1 MSDQPK
7 RNPAISPNTPLGAA
21 LEQLLAAPYEGDILG
36 RVSAVSVHLKDTLT
50 GGQIEVSIAAL
61 KELIDREGEAPDER
75 SRRAYGVGIRR
86 AIGADALERLAPLLV
101 DPLYSADVRQ
111 ILVRTGADGTATL
124 LRHLI
129 DAPSMVE
136 RRAFFDALRDTTE
149 GSTAAINLLRD
160 DRWYVVR
167 NMAELLGQLGLESAI
182 PQLAK
187 TLEHPEAR
195 VRRSAAGALAKI
207 GTPPTVDLLRRALK
221 DSDLETRKVIARSIE
236 GPKSAALAMPLVLAT
251 EDQDDLGLIE
261 ECYLALGRIG
271 TSDAVQA
278 LIIALPPG
286 GMFSRKPPGP
296 RIAAVK
302 ALRNVGSDAALAA
315 LKALKKDPDKAVRA
329 ELAKALGS

>member
-1 MSDQPK
+1 MSDRPQ
-7 RNPAISPNTPLGAA
+7 RHPAISPTTPLGAA
-21 LEQLLAAPYEGDILG
+21 LERLLANPYEGDVLG
-36 RVSAVSVHLKDTLT
+36 RVSAVSDPLKGMLT
-50 GGQIEVSIAAL
+50 GGQIETSIAAL
-61 KELIDREGEAPDER
+61 KVLINCEGEAPNEQ

-86 AIGADALERLAPLLV
+86 AISADALERLAPLLV
-101 DPLYSADVRQ
+101 DPLYSVDVRQ
-111 ILVRTGADGTATL
+111 ILIRTGADGTATL

-129 DAPSMVE
+129 DAPSMMQ
-136 RRAFFDALRDTTE
+136 RRAFFDALCDTTE
-149 GSTAAINLLRD
+149 GSLAAINLLRD

-187 TLEHPEAR
+187 TLEHSDAR
-195 VRRSAAGALAKI
+195 VRQSVAGALAKI
-207 GTPPTVDLLRRALK
+207 GTQPTVDLLRRALK
-221 DSDLETRKVIARSIE
+221 DDDLETRKVIARSIE

-271 TSDAVQA
+271 TPDAVQA
-278 LIIALPPG
+278 LINALPPG
-286 GMFSRKPPGP
+286 GMFSRNPPGP
-296 RIAAVK
+296 RISAVK
-302 ALRNVGSDAALAA
+302 ALGRVGSEAALGA

>member
-1 MSDQPK
+1 MQDLDPF
-7 RNPAISPNTPLGAA
+7 
-21 LEQLLAAPYEGDILG
+21 EGDQGHETVFRDVIFLALAG
-36 RVSAVSVHLKDTLT
+36 FVAVVLLLLPHVHPP
-50 GGQIEVSIAAL
+50 
-61 KELIDREGEAPDER
+61 KEAE
-75 SRRAYGVGIRR
+75 
-86 AIGADALERLAPLLV
+86 
-101 DPLYSADVRQ
+101 
-111 ILVRTGADGTATL
+111 
-124 LRHLI
+124 
-129 DAPSMVE
+129 
-136 RRAFFDALRDTTE
+136 
-149 GSTAAINLLRD
+149 AAIRSPGNVIVEMHWPSDMPVDVDLWVQAPNENPVGFWNMGGPTFNLLRD

-207 GTPPTVDLLRRALK
+207 GTQPTVDLLRRALK

-236 GPKSAALAMPLVLAT
+236 GPKSVALAMPLVLAT

-286 GMFSRKPPGP
+286 GLFSRKPPGP